1 MNKDFINNYLK
12 KFEVQEI
19 TQQEKKKFRSQRS
32 EILDEIYQV
41 YVHCQKLD
49 NWASY
54 RKLYKEDTKE
64 NQKKFVASKSYF
76 KAWDIKRFVVR
87 LSYIPTDD
95 LFYILS
101 IARDMKNRKQNF
113 SKWIMWN
120 TKQLKEVAQE
130 KSL

>member
-19 TQQEKKKFRSQRS
+19 TQEEKKKFRSQRS

-41 YVHCQKLD
+41 YVDCQKID